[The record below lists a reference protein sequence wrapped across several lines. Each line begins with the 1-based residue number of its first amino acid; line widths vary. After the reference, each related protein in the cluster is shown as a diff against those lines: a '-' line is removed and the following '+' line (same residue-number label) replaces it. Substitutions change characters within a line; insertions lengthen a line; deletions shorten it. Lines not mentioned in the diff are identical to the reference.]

1 MLWIII
7 LIFIFIWL
15 WGPQKELFRS
25 YNDYYSTEEEKT
37 YIDKYLVPNIT
48 NIITS
53 IHSKNTT
60 SLKVF
65 LPQRVNY
72 TPFLYYLDFNLSS
85 SFKQYIQRY
94 LQNLGY
100 TVNIPLKLTDIY
112 IENNPGITC
121 MFYFH
126 CNINFNSINSSLP
139 FYVLLK
145 VNNIQKYI
153 VLNNYTHNLID
164 LDDMSILF
172 MENTDNLNNTTS
184 VKPSKSYLYDDNE
197 IDIDT
202 LYRTKNTL
210 YLLDPFYTSTFQ
222 KS

>member
-1 MLWIII
+1 MLWVLIL
-7 LIFIFIWL
+7 LIFIFMYMYMS
-15 WGPQKELFRS
+15 KRELFRS
-25 YNDYYSTEEEKT
+25 YNDYYNEDEEKT

-48 NIITS
+48 KIIDN

-60 SLKVF
+60 SLKEF

-85 SFKQYIQRY
+85 SFKGYITRY

-100 TVNIPLKLTDIY
+100 TVNIPLKLTNIY
-112 IENNPGITC
+112 IENNPGTTC

-145 VNNIQKYI
+145 VNNIEKYI
-153 VLNNYTHNLID
+153 ISGEYTHNPID
-164 LDDMSILF
+164 INDISILF
-172 MENTDNLNNTTS
+172 MENVDNINNPTN
-184 VKPSKSYLYDDNE
+184 VKPSKSYIYKE

-210 YLLDPFYTSTFQ
+210 YLLDPFYTSG
-222 KS
+222 SNV